1 VWRRY
6 RRCSNACTTT
16 SLRCGG
22 FAAEAVGRIGSQAEQ
37 ARGAIGKQLVTLLDD
52 SDARVRDVAL
62 DSLALLGPA
71 AAGFAEHI
79 ARKLSD
85 PAGFVRLQAAFTLQ
99 AIGDLDGEPV
109 LYALIRTLDDAD
121 AFVAAT
127 AAGVLGHVR
136 TPGDLL
142 VAALVR
148 ALDNPDP
155 RVRANSATS
164 LGQLQA
170 PQPAVRA
177 ALERRLEDRDTW
189 ARGAILEAL
198 RTLGM

>member
-1 VWRRY
+1 MRVLTAVVI
-6 RRCSNACTTT
+6 CLLCAGHAAAQT
-16 SLRCGG
+16 S
-22 FAAEAVGRIGSQAEQ
+22 EVS
-37 ARGAIGKQLVTLLDD
+37 K
-52 SDARVRDVAL
+52 SDARVRDMAL
-62 DSLALLGPA
+62 NSLALLGPA
-71 AAGFAEHI
+71 AAEFAEHI

-85 PAGFVRLQAAFTLQ
+85 PAGFVRLKAAFTLQ

-109 LYALIRTLDDAD
+109 LHALIRGLDDAD

-136 TPGDLL
+136 TPSNLL

-170 PQPAVRA
+170 PQPAARA

-189 ARGAILEAL
+189 ARCAILEAL
-198 RTLGM
+198 RTLGT